1 MYPLS
6 LSTAASFSPSL
17 VEVIPRHRFV
27 LPTEVSS
34 VQVTP
39 ESEEVQ
45 TFPLSTTAAILVQS
59 LEQMMLSHDCSPG
72 ELTVLIAAQLAP
84 ESTEAQIFLLR
95 VVAKALVPSLEQVT
109 LNQLSEVPDQVLFVN
124 FAPELEEY
132 QMFPSETAMT
142 LVPSL
147 EDVMPFHS
155 FVLPTEVSSVQV
167 SPESAEVQ
175 RFPSYTWAASLVPS
189 LEEVMPRQSN
199 SVVVPDVASAWLQVA
214 PESWE
219 YQMYSLSPVV
229 EVAASLVKSLEEV
242 MLRQRLFGES
252 VFSVQVAPESTE
264 SQILPVQTAAASLVP
279 SLEDVMSF
287 HSCVPVAVT
296 ALQSREPRAGATAH
310 SSVRTRTS
318 NR

>member
-1 MYPLS
+1 M
-6 LSTAASFSPSL
+6 
-17 VEVIPRHRFV
+17 PRQCFV

-34 VQVTP
+34 VQLTP
-39 ESEEVQ
+39 ESVEVQ
-45 TFPLSTTAAILVQS
+45 MLPSLTAAAILVQS
-59 LEQMMLSHDCSPG
+59 LEQVMPSHNRSPG
-72 ELTVLIAAQLAP
+72 ELTVLISAQLAP
-84 ESTEAQIFLLR
+84 ESTEAQIFLRR
-95 VVAKALVPSLEQVT
+95 VVAKTLVPSLEQVT
-109 LNQLSEVPDQVLFVN
+109 LCQLSSPPPPAQLLSVQV
-124 FAPELEEY
+124 APELAEY
-132 QMFPSETAMT
+132 QMVLLPTAMT

-147 EDVMPFHS
+147 EDVMSFHS
-155 FVLPTEVSSVQV
+155 FALPTEVSSLQFT
-167 SPESAEVQ
+167 PESVEVQ
-175 RFPSYTWAASLVPS
+175 SFPSFTWAASLVPS

-199 SVVVPDVASAWLQVA
+199 SVVVPDVAVAWLQVA

-219 YQMYSLSPVV
+219 YQMYSASPVV